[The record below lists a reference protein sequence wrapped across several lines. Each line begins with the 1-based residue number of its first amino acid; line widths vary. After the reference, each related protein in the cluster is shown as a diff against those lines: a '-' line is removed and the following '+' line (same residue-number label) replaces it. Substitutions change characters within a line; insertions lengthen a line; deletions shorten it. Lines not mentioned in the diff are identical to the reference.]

1 MSKAVKN
8 RWWRPSVI
16 NDEILWKLI
25 DIFKIDWTVEEAC
38 SYAGICPDTYY
49 RNMKKNK
56 GFSEKISDAKQF
68 KFIYAKQK
76 LFKSMDSKNDAVSQK
91 WALEFLTRRHPDY
104 KDKDKKSD
112 VTINNT
118 PRFSCIEII
127 DATWEATN
135 STNWETKDTSE

>member
-1 MSKAVKN
+1 MSKNKKH
-8 RWWRPSVI
+8 RWWRPCKFSRKIVK
-16 NDEILWKLI
+16 KLI
-25 DIFKIDWTVEEAC
+25 DIFKIDWTIEEAC
-38 SYAGICPDTYY
+38 SYAGISKQTFYNRLEEID
-49 RNMKKNK
+49 
-56 GFSEKISDAKQF
+56 GFLDEITEAKQF

-104 KDKDKKSD
+104 KDKKSD

-135 STNWETKDTSE
+135 STNTETKDTSE

>member
-1 MSKAVKN
+1 MSKAIKN
-8 RWWRPSVI
+8 RWWRPCKFSRKIVK
-16 NDEILWKLI
+16 KLI
-25 DIFKIDWTVEEAC
+25 DIFKIDWTIEEAC
-38 SYAGICPDTYY
+38 SYAGISKQTFYNRLEEID
-49 RNMKKNK
+49 
-56 GFSEKISDAKQF
+56 GFLDEITEAKQF

-104 KDKDKKSD
+104 KDKKSD

-135 STNWETKDTSE
+135 STNTETKDTSE

>member
-1 MSKAVKN
+1 MSKNEKH
-8 RWWRPSVI
+8 RWWRPCKFSRKIVK
-16 NDEILWKLI
+16 KLI
-25 DIFKIDWTVEEAC
+25 DIFKIDWTIEEAC
-38 SYAGICPDTYY
+38 SYAGISKQTFYNRLEEID
-49 RNMKKNK
+49 
-56 GFSEKISDAKQF
+56 GFLDEITEAKQF

-104 KDKDKKSD
+104 KDKDKKND
-112 VTINNT
+112 ITINNT

-135 STNWETKDTSE
+135 STNTETKDTSE

>member
-1 MSKAVKN
+1 MSKNKKH
-8 RWWRPSVI
+8 RWWRPCKFSRKIVK
-16 NDEILWKLI
+16 KLI
-25 DIFKIDWTVEEAC
+25 DIFKIDWTIEEAC
-38 SYAGICPDTYY
+38 SYAGISKQTFYNRLEEID
-49 RNMKKNK
+49 
-56 GFSEKISDAKQF
+56 GFLDEITEAKQF

-135 STNWETKDTSE
+135 STNTETKDTSE

>member
-1 MSKAVKN
+1 MSKNEKH
-8 RWWRPSVI
+8 RWWRPCKFSRKIVK
-16 NDEILWKLI
+16 KLI
-25 DIFKIDWTVEEAC
+25 DIFKIDWTIEEAC
-38 SYAGICPDTYY
+38 SYAGISKQTFYNRLEEID
-49 RNMKKNK
+49 
-56 GFSEKISDAKQF
+56 GFLDEITEAKQF

-104 KDKDKKSD
+104 KDKKSD

-135 STNWETKDTSE
+135 STNTETKDTSE

>member
-1 MSKAVKN
+1 MSKNGKH
-8 RWWRPSVI
+8 RWWRPCKFSRKIVK
-16 NDEILWKLI
+16 KLI
-25 DIFKIDWTVEEAC
+25 DIFKIDWTIEEAC
-38 SYAGICPDTYY
+38 SYAGISKQTFYNRLEEID
-49 RNMKKNK
+49 
-56 GFSEKISDAKQF
+56 GFLDEITEAKQF

-104 KDKDKKSD
+104 KDKKSD

-135 STNWETKDTSE
+135 STNTETKDTSE